1 MARREV
7 ESQRDVE
14 EIYVL
19 ILFSFAS
26 SFFVL
31 GTEIYRI
38 AWGTMKQK

>member
-19 ILFSFAS
+19 ILFSITS

-31 GTEIYRI
+31 PRI
-38 AWGTMKQK
+38 FAAVLPAITLQA